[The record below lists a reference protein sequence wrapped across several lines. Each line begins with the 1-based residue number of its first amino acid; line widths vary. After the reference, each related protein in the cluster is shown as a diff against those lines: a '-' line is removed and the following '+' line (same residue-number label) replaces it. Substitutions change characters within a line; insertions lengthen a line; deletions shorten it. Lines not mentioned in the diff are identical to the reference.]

1 MNRDTSMSEPLREG
15 INKLVLG
22 YLKEKL
28 ETGEAIDVIGMTHEM
43 AQSLIDIIM
52 EQDELHQAPLLASVI
67 ASVGD
72 EYLQRCNLL
81 DEPNKSVN

>member
-1 MNRDTSMSEPLREG
+1 
-15 INKLVLG
+15 
-22 YLKEKL
+22 L

-43 AQSLIDIIM
+43 AQSLIDMIM